1 MCHAHFLSI
10 TSPRKSIDSSHVVR
24 DQRLWL
30 SASDSFQRAS
40 SLCTPLVITHNSI
53 DIIIQTKEFPSWVAF
68 LAWKEEEEALTF
80 SCFVQ
85 PKGEVTGSEEK
96 IAGLATKLCSH

>member
-1 MCHAHFLSI
+1 M
-10 TSPRKSIDSSHVVR
+10 VR
-24 DQRLWL
+24 DHRLWF
-30 SASDSFQRAS
+30 SASDSFPPSA
-40 SLCTPLVITHNSI
+40 PPPALVITHNSI
-53 DIIIQTKEFPSWVAF
+53 DIQTKEFPSWVAF